1 MNADLI
7 AKYDGLRVP
16 RYTSFPTAPHFG
28 PQVQGNRGKSAGISR
43 MKGFS
48 FGGEGSCNR
57 VWH

>member
-28 PQVQGNRGKSAGISR
+28 SQVQAADYLEWLGALPAGQSLSLY
-43 MKGFS
+43 FH
-48 FGGEGSCNR
+48 
-57 VWH
+57 VP